1 MSNYLMDH
9 QQWDPVILKKTN
21 PNASK
26 VTTTV
31 PKQHI
36 NKAQSAI
43 KTEKIYDPNNPDAE
57 PEIKPV
63 MIDSEFGKQIAAARC
78 ARNMTQKQL
87 AAAINLPV
95 NVINEYERGQGVRN
109 GAYVSKIKS
118 YLGIHK

>member
-1 MSNYLMDH
+1 MDH

-21 PNASK
+21 PNATK

-63 MIDSEFGKQIAAARC
+63 MIDSEFGKQIATARC
-78 ARNMTQKQL
+78 AKNMTQKQL

-109 GAYVSKIKS
+109 GTYVSKIKS